1 MNNLQQTTN
10 EKNSV
15 VILMHDSQAKRVTV
29 EMLPQVIEYLKNQ
42 GYKFES
48 FYDIIK

>member
-15 VILMHDSQAKRVTV
+15 VILMHDAQSKKITV
-29 EMLPQVIEYLKNQ
+29 DCLPKVIEYLRQQ
-42 GYKFES
+42 GYEFEN
-48 FYDIIK
+48 FYNIIK

>member
-15 VILMHDSQAKRVTV
+15 VILMHDSQAKKITV
-29 EMLPQVIEYLKNQ
+29 DCLPIIIEYLRQQ
-42 GYKFES
+42 GYRFES
-48 FYDIIK
+48 FNSIIR